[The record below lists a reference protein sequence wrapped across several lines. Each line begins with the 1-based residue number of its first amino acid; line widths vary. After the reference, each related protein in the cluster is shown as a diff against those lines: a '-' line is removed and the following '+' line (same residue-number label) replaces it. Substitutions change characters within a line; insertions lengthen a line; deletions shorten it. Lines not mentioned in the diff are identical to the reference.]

1 MHRKSRRL
9 ALALCATTLTAGG
22 AALLS
27 GPAFAA
33 TSGWEDCPEVSESSY
48 STSEIALP
56 LSTVSELS
64 EVSTVS
70 APVISREVLAQPV
83 IAQPVITQP
92 VIAQPVIAQPV
103 IAQPVLAEPMR
114 VSVSIQPEF
123 SSPRYFHSERFAS
136 EPISFQYRSARFSS
150 QLLPSR
156 FERTERL
163 SLGSQERVEAE
174 ASRAKSRIQHHAN
187 VAKSRIN
194 REVRKS
200 ERRIAREARKSEHR
214 MAEASWRASCC

>member
-83 IAQPVITQP
+83 IAQP

>member
-33 TSGWEDCPEVSESSY
+33 TSGWEDCPEVAESSYSTSVSESSY
-48 STSEIALP
+48 SASEIALP
-56 LSTVSELS
+56 LSTASELS

-70 APVISREVLAQPV
+70 APVISRQVLAQPV
-83 IAQPVITQP
+83 IAQPVIMQP
-92 VIAQPVIAQPV
+92 VV
-103 IAQPVLAEPMR
+103 AQPVLAQPMR

-123 SSPRYFHSERFAS
+123 SSPQYIRSERFAS

-150 QLLPSR
+150 ELLPSR
-156 FERTERL
+156 FERAERI
-163 SLGSQERVEAE
+163 SLRAQERVEAE
-174 ASRAKSRIQHHAN
+174 AGRAKSRIQHHAN

-200 ERRIAREARKSEHR
+200 ERRMAREARKSEHR